1 MYCPFPYPVIILYYL
16 YKYKSIGNIYKLVQ
30 VYLYIFILVQPI
42 IICYNNTCNRNG
54 GGLFQHPS
62 EGGVAYD
69 RYNIINFI
77 IGSTRRSHK
86 IHKKITALYPTY
98 KTVKK

>member
-54 GGLFQHPS
+54 GGCSNTLVK
-62 EGGVAYD
+62 GVLHMADTVLLILLLVALAEVIKY
-69 RYNIINFI
+69 I
-77 IGSTRRSHK
+77 
-86 IHKKITALYPTY
+86 KK
-98 KTVKK
+98 